1 MEIAES
7 IGAFVQIAVAIV
19 LVVGFFLLAFFVYNK
34 EALEAAAVQRS
45 IKHHTYVFRGIKDL
59 NVNNNETYDTS
70 DRQHPT
76 FRNMPA
82 SINQSGGAEF
92 TYNFWVYKG
101 DKMGNGISKTLSF
114 KPSSG
119 IEEDDLILFVRGS
132 KRQQKFNSE
141 CNTMPANANNV
152 MVKCPLVKFQGE
164 DWDNLVVELNTAES
178 PDGVREQ
185 ARNACGD
192 TKARSWKRANAHK
205 IALSGFADTNF
216 INKWFMVTIVLT
228 DTEPSDLLPVR
239 NKIRV
244 RIYVNG
250 VLELDRYVDNTLGE
264 TTSEN
269 PSVILQ
275 NRGPLHVGPQ
285 IINPSGTSPSTRN
298 AVPASASSIDVFIAN
313 LSFMNYVAQPDE
325 VKGLYKEYIDK
336 VIAPAV
342 NQSSV
347 TVDKY
352 RESVDKN
359 KSITAGD
366 PMLAA
371 Y

>member
-1 MEIAES
+1 MEIADS
-7 IGAFVQIAVAIV
+7 IGAFVQIVVAIV

-45 IKHHTYVFRGIKDL
+45 IKHHTYIFRGIKDL
-59 NVNNNETYDTS
+59 KLNNNETYDTS

-114 KPSSG
+114 KPSEG
-119 IEEDDLILFVRGS
+119 IENNDLILFVRGS
-132 KRQQKFNSE
+132 KRKQRFKSE
-141 CNTMPANANNV
+141 CGNTPATANNV

-164 DWDNLVVELNTAES
+164 DWDNLVVELNTTER
-178 PDGVREQ
+178 PEGVREQ

-205 IALSGFADTNF
+205 IALAGFADNNF
-216 INKWFMVTIVLT
+216 INKWFMITVVLT

-239 NKIRV
+239 NKVRV
-244 RIYVNG
+244 RIYINS

-269 PSVILQ
+269 PSIILQ
-275 NRGPLHVGPQ
+275 NRGPMHVGPQ
-285 IINPSGTSPSTRN
+285 VVAMGQTSRN
-298 AVPASASSIDVFIAN
+298 AVPSSAGSDVEVYLAN

-325 VKGLYKEYIDK
+325 VKALYKEYIDK

-342 NQSSV
+342 NSSTV
-347 TVDKY
+347 TIDKY
-352 RESVDKN
+352 KESVDKE